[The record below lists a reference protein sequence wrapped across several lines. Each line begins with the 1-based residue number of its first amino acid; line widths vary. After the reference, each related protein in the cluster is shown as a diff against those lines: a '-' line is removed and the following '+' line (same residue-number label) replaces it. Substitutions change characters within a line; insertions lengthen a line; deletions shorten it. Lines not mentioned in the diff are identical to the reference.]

1 MSLSKEEL
9 SSLWEE
15 MKVLVST
22 LDVDVQK
29 AVFSENKS
37 ASTRARQGL
46 LHLVKRCKV
55 LKSELLVLSKE
66 LAAQKKAAKAE
77 EK

>member
-9 SSLWEE
+9 SSMWEE
-15 MKVLVST
+15 VKVLVGT

-55 LKSELLVLSKE
+55 LKSELLVHSKE
-66 LAAQKKAAKAE
+66 LALQKKA
-77 EK
+77 EKK